1 MPSHNTL
8 SRPNQLSFPFY
19 NACSGDA
26 LQAFVHFSFSTADLE
41 NKLKR
46 VLESLLELPHPLST
60 DSAVDDLVVEAGG
73 QPDLLIP
80 LNTGGAILVLDGDSD
95 LLGGSDSQDGGLGWV
110 DDGGELVNS
119 GVHAHV
125 GDGDGATLVLLG
137 LELVIASLL
146 GQLLDG
152 VGDGLEATGLGASDD
167 GGDEASGG
175 GDGDGNVDGLELADG
190 IASPAGIDGGN
201 LLAGNGDGLDEEVV
215 DRKLVLA
222 LGGAVQ
228 GLTQLQ
234 QLVDGDRAGDEEVRV
249 GLGRLQQAG
258 GNGLAHAAEGDVL
271 VGGAGGS
278 NGRAADQLLDVLLG
292 DLATLAGTLDTVEA
306 DAVLASQA
314 LGGGGSV
321 GLTVES
327 GLELALGRGSL
338 LGLGGGSRGGSGSRR
353 LGLLL
358 LLRGGSGGVA
368 AGVLERELLKG
379 GKIGTLLNK
388 DGDGLEE

>member
-1 MPSHNTL
+1 MLRRCPPGLHPL
-8 SRPNQLSFPFY
+8 FILY
-19 NACSGDA
+19 
-26 LQAFVHFSFSTADLE
+26 ADLE
-41 NKLKR
+41 NKLKG

-60 DSAVDDLVVEAGG
+60 DSAINDLVVEAGG

-80 LNTGGAILVLDGDSD
+80 LNTGGAILVLDRDSD
-95 LLGGSDSQDGGLGWV
+95 LLGGSDSQDGGLGRV

-137 LELVIASLL
+137 LELVVASLL

-152 VGDGLEATGLGASDD
+152 VGDGLEATGLSAGDD

-190 IASPAGIDGGN
+190 IASPASVDGGD

-215 DRKLVLA
+215 DGELVLA

-292 DLATLAGTLDTVEA
+292 DLATLAGALDTVEA

-314 LGGGGSV
+314 LGGGDSV

-338 LGLGGGSRGGSGSRR
+338 LGLGGGSRGGSGGRR

-358 LLRGGSGGVA
+358 LLGGGSGGVA
-368 AGVLERELLKG
+368 AGILERELLEG
-379 GKIGTLLNK
+379 GKIGALLNK
-388 DGDGLEE
+388 DGDGLGKEMLVLMCDG